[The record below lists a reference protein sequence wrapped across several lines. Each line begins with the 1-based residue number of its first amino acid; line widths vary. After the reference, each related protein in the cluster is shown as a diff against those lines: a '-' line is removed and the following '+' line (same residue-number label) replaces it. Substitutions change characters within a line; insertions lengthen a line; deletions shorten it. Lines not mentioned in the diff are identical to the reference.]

1 MTLGLGAVALTPQR
15 EAFCQFMVTE
25 KSAADAYRKAFPRS
39 VNWSSNTVYVRASEL
54 LKDSK
59 VQVRLAELREVAAK
73 QVQERTVVT
82 VARVVEGIASIATN
96 PDARD
101 ADRLKAWE
109 LLGRHLAMF
118 TDRVQIDHTYLQ
130 SYIRGKLSEVGVDV
144 EAEDAVN
151 EAMRLLGAK

>member
-1 MTLGLGAVALTPQR
+1 MTERVERFIAEYLREPNATKAAKLAGYSEKTAYSQGQR
-15 EAFCQFMVTE
+15 
-25 KSAADAYRKAFPRS
+25 
-39 VNWSSNTVYVRASEL
+39 L
-54 LKDSK
+54 LKNVEVKRRIDATHEK
-59 VQVRLAELREVAAK
+59 ATRRAEI
-73 QVQERTVVT
+73 T

-130 SYIRGKLSEVGVDV
+130 SYIRGKLEEVGVDV